1 MCKNDDQAL
10 KWGWSF
16 HQDRKSSDWT
26 QENGTENLEYSE
38 LVREQAEEI
47 NDLIKSVEF

>member
-1 MCKNDDQAL
+1 MRMTISPSLQIEL
-10 KWGWSF
+10 K
-16 HQDRKSSDWT
+16 RI
-26 QENGTENLEYSE
+26 GTENLEYSE